1 MSAKSKRKVQKL
13 PKKQATVKEQVKSAL
28 SRLAA
33 LEQKLI
39 GFVQAFQ
46 KNLNQLYTNQRSVG
60 DMAYTNNVHVHVLRK
75 MLEQKLDVTKE
86 EYEEAC
92 NLEMATRDAIRQQQI
107 DAAREAA
114 EKQAAEKA
122 EAALPK
128 AEEQQPIEPNNEPTV
143 FGGDVGEDDGK
154 AQGGQQSGSKDGLQ
168 QV

>member
-13 PKKQATVKEQVKSAL
+13 PKKQATVKEQVKSVL

-46 KNLNQLYTNQRSVG
+46 RNLNQLFTNQKAIG

-92 NLEMATRDAIRQQQI
+92 NLEMAARDAIRQQQI

-128 AEEQQPIEPNNEPTV
+128 AEEQSAEPNNEPTV